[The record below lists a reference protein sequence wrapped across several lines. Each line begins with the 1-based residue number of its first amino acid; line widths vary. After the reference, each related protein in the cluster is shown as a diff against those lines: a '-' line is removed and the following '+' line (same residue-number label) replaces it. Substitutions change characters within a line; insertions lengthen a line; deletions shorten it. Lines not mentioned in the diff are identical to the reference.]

1 MVKVMEIGQTARGIR
16 RAGVQDISK
25 RAEHDLFGADL
36 YCWKEPFGADL
47 YAQRPLFSP
56 EYYCDINS
64 KIISR

>member
-1 MVKVMEIGQTARGIR
+1 MT
-16 RAGVQDISK
+16 K
-25 RAEHDLFGADL
+25 RETNQKMAKNLFGADL

-64 KIISR
+64 KIIYR